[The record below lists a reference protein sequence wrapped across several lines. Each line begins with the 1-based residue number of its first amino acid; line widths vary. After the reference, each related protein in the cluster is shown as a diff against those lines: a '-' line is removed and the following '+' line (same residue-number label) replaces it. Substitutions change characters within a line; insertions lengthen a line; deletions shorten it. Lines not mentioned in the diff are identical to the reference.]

1 MTKSH
6 SQDQSSIV
14 LYKSDDDSI
23 SFNVNVFEDTVWLT
37 QKQMSELFCTTV
49 QNLGQHIK
57 SIFED
62 RELYKHRTIKKF
74 FIVQKEG
81 NRSIQRELDHY
92 NLDMIISVGYRVQS
106 KKATQFRQ
114 WATKILKA
122 HLINGYSVN
131 ETRIKQIESSLSE
144 LVKSD
149 KIKTNEIAEIKDL
162 LKQLIN
168 RPIIIQNHN
177 KISLENKISLQ
188 NKDLE
193 KKIISL
199 IDKIIENL
207 EEKKVITKLEK
218 VKKDVSSFSNNT
230 GAKKRLLSFFKE
242 LGDDKSTLH
251 KTLKG
256 AKIAKNIVSELV
268 KLGNKFREFL

>member
-6 SQDQSSIV
+6 SQDQSSVV
-14 LYKSDDDSI
+14 LYKSDDDNI
-23 SFNVNVFEDTVWLT
+23 SFNVNVFEDSVWLT
-37 QKQMSELFCTTV
+37 QKNIAELFKV
-49 QNLGQHIK
+49 QRPAVTKHIK
-57 SIFED
+57 NIYSS
-62 RELYKHRTIKKF
+62 
-74 FIVQKEG
+74 V
-81 NRSIQRELDHY
+81 ELDEKSTSSILEHMGKNGQIYSIKYY
-92 NLDMIISVGYRVQS
+92 NLDIIIAVGYRVNS
-106 KKATQFRQ
+106 RAATQFRQ
-114 WATKILKA
+114 WATKVLKA

-149 KIKTNEIAEIKDL
+149 KIKRNEIAEIKDL

-177 KISLENKISLQ
+177 KISLENKISLK
-188 NKDLE
+188 NRDLE
-193 KKIISL
+193 KKIILL
-199 IDKIIENL
+199 IDKIIESL

-230 GAKKRLLSFFKE
+230 SAKKRLLSFFKE
-242 LGDDKSTLH
+242 LGDDKSSLH

-268 KLGNKFREFL
+268 KLGNKFRDFL